1 MTLLK
6 QIACVAGLLV
16 ASSGNAMAASDYV
29 ILEVGEH
36 KIKRSQIDRVWSGLF
51 PQGQAPD
58 FEEVEEPIR
67 QNVLRGAL
75 SEFLLYDEAVK
86 DGLNS
91 QKDVQEQLE
100 TAKRKIMVRA
110 FINAKTEKLVS
121 DKDVKAEYDTLV
133 KEARGKKEIRARHI
147 LVDKEDTAKDVLK
160 KLEDGAKF
168 DDLAKEYSNDPGSKS
183 RGGDLGYFGEG
194 AMVDAFEKAAFAL
207 DEGELS
213 KPVETSFGWHI
224 IKLEDKRSLKI
235 ESFMQLKDGLRTK
248 LAEERL
254 NDFVN
259 DLIDRQDVAYYDAK
273 GRKKDLSRVPDSTK

>member
-1 MTLLK
+1 
-6 QIACVAGLLV
+6 
-16 ASSGNAMAASDYV
+16 
-29 ILEVGEH
+29 
-36 KIKRSQIDRVWSGLF
+36 
-51 PQGQAPD
+51 
-58 FEEVEEPIR
+58 
-67 QNVLRGAL
+67 
-75 SEFLLYDEAVK
+75 
-86 DGLNS
+86 
-91 QKDVQEQLE
+91 
-100 TAKRKIMVRA
+100 
-110 FINAKTEKLVS
+110 
-121 DKDVKAEYDTLV
+121 
-133 KEARGKKEIRARHI
+133 
-147 LVDKEDTAKDVLK
+147 
-160 KLEDGAKF
+160 
-168 DDLAKEYSNDPGSKS
+168 
-183 RGGDLGYFGEG
+183 LGYFGEG